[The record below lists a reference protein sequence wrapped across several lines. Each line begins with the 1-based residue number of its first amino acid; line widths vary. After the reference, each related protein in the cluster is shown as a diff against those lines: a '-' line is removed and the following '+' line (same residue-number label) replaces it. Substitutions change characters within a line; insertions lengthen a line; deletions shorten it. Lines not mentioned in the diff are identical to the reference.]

1 MRLHPIAVDLLQGG
15 LDDAFNASTECCVLP
30 ALRALRKDQFVD
42 GELGVLDFWIA
53 GGSGVPLVDAKI
65 IVLASY
71 SLSREVLRS
80 FLLCELYLWQY
91 SVSARAI
98 IGDLSQ
104 SD

>member
-53 GGSGVPLVDAKI
+53 GGSGVPIAVAKI
-65 IVLASY
+65 IVLESH
-71 SLSREVLRS
+71 SVSWVVLRS
-80 FLLCELYLWQY
+80 CLLCELYLWQTF
-91 SVSARAI
+91 VSARAI
-98 IGDLSQ
+98 VGDVSQ
-104 SD
+104 